1 MRRDATWEYL
11 RGALWVLPTVA
22 VTVALGI
29 GFVLARV
36 DVSADR
42 WFAFQGTSDDARTL
56 LIAIAS
62 TLATV
67 IALVLG
73 LTVVAL
79 QLASTQ
85 FSPRLLRSFLRDR
98 VNQVVLSVFVATF
111 TYSTA
116 GLFTVGVSAGERVE
130 DYPRLAVSFALV
142 LLFASLLVLVFFV
155 HHLAHSIQID
165 EVMGKVE
172 RSTVRVIEHDLPS
185 EGVSSE
191 PLPVP
196 PPWAVEV
203 PAYASGYVQTVHAE
217 PLLAIATERELTILG
232 STMVGEYVVSGAPLL
247 WVWRAAAGQELPDPE
262 LLREVARDAIRIGF
276 ERTAEQD
283 AAFGVRQLA
292 DIAVKALSP
301 AINDPYTAIQ
311 SLEHLGVVLAALARR
326 RLGSQHLDDGTGVIR
341 VVLPGRSLSYYLDM
355 AIGQIRRYG
364 CAEPRVDRALL
375 RVLGTTGRFCADP
388 ADRKV
393 VAAEV
398 RLVVEDAEQSIRQPA
413 DLVPVRDHADRLLG
427 DLLG

>member
-1 MRRDATWEYL
+1 
-11 RGALWVLPTVA
+11 
-22 VTVALGI
+22 
-29 GFVLARV
+29 
-36 DVSADR
+36 
-42 WFAFQGTSDDARTL
+42 
-56 LIAIAS
+56 
-62 TLATV
+62 
-67 IALVLG
+67 
-73 LTVVAL
+73 
-79 QLASTQ
+79 
-85 FSPRLLRSFLRDR
+85 
-98 VNQVVLSVFVATF
+98 VNQIVLSVFVATF

-116 GLFTVGVSAGERVE
+116 GLFTVGVSDGQRVE
-130 DYPRLAVSFALV
+130 DFPRLSVTFALV
-142 LLFASLLVLVFFV
+142 LLFASLLVLIFFV
-155 HHLAHSIQID
+155 HHLAHSIQVD
-165 EVMGKVE
+165 EVMARVE
-172 RSTVRVIEHDLPS
+172 RSTVHVIEHDLPS

-217 PLLAIATERELTILG
+217 RLLPIATERELTILG
-232 STMVGEYVVSGAPLL
+232 STMVGEYVVADAPLL

-262 LLREVARDAIRIGF
+262 QLREQGRDAVRIGF

-341 VVLPGRSLSYYLDM
+341 VILPGRALSYYLDM

-388 ADRKV
+388 AERKV

-413 DLVPVRDHADRLLG
+413 DLVPVRDHADRVLTELLG
-427 DLLG
+427 